1 MAELSDQLAPYGI
14 DYVDAMDRFD
24 NNADLYKRLALKY
37 EADEHYV
44 SLVAAMEAKD
54 YDQGYKEAHGLKG
67 VAGNLS
73 FRTLYDEATII
84 SDALKSGE
92 MYGAEQHMEKLG
104 AAQQNVLKGL
114 EVLAQA

>member
-1 MAELSDQLAPYGI
+1 MAELAEQLAPYGI

-24 NNADLYKRLALKY
+24 GNAELYKKLALKY
-37 EADEHYV
+37 ENDEHYV
-44 SLVAAMEAKD
+44 GLVAAMEAKD
-54 YDQGYKEAHGLKG
+54 YDEGYKQAHGLKG

-73 FRTLYDEATII
+73 FRTLYNEATII

-92 MYGAEQHMEKLG
+92 MYGAEQHMDALG
-104 AAQQNVLKGL
+104 AAQEKVVEGL